1 MRDFSSIAA
10 RFEGA
15 FSDYEIHLST
25 QMSGYFII
33 TKRGGYSSEL
43 IGEEVG
49 ELVFKDCT
57 KTSDEIR
64 AYICEKT
71 DNKQENAP
79 KSSKEDL
86 LSFEIKEDKEEIDE
100 KPSAPD
106 FSIEF
111 EETKPAFEI
120 IDENIDESSTFG
132 AQDSKASKALAFEII
147 DENSKGAGDEDL
159 LGEIPVDESLLDE
172 SLLGEIPS
180 ASFEI
185 IDDEDAKNGGEN
197 LVDENLADE
206 ILADK
211 NFAAEIPSA
220 SFEIIDDEYAKNS
233 GENLVDENLADK
245 NFANESSADENFAD
259 EIQTSQTS
267 QTNQTNQTS
276 QSLANDEIII
286 PAHHDSQKIFFAKN
300 IEIISA
306 KVVEIELIIHG
317 YDESC
322 DSFSFEKIPPD
333 CEYKY
338 SIKIGELRAIF
349 IATMDAN
356 AASEFISGFS
366 FKTERQVPKNIEIFI
381 NESIEPV
388 LETTLFA

>member
-64 AYICEKT
+64 AYICEKNPKE
-71 DNKQENAP
+71 NKQENAP
-79 KSSKEDL
+79 KSSNEDS
-86 LSFEIKEDKEEIDE
+86 LSFEIKEDKEAINE

-111 EETKPAFEI
+111 EETEPAFEI
-120 IDENIDESSTFG
+120 IDEITDESLTFG
-132 AQDSKASKALAFEII
+132 SKDSKALAFEII
-147 DENSKGAGDEDL
+147 DENSDGAGGEDL
-159 LGEIPVDESLLDE
+159 LGENSKDAGDECLVVESPV
-172 SLLGEIPS
+172 

-185 IDDEDAKNGGEN
+185 IDDED
-197 LVDENLADE
+197 
-206 ILADK
+206 
-211 NFAAEIPSA
+211 
-220 SFEIIDDEYAKNS
+220 AKNS
-233 GENLVDENLADK
+233 GENLVDENLAD
-245 NFANESSADENFAD
+245 ESLAD
-259 EIQTSQTS
+259 EIQTS
-267 QTNQTNQTS
+267 QTS

-286 PAHHDSQKIFFAKN
+286 PAHHDSQKIFFAKD

-349 IATMDAN
+349 IATMDADR
-356 AASEFISGFS
+356 ASEFISGFS

-381 NESIEPV
+381 NESVEPV
-388 LETTLFA
+388 LEITLFA

>member
-86 LSFEIKEDKEEIDE
+86 LGFEIKEDKETFEINE
-100 KPSAPD
+100 KPSAPA

-111 EETKPAFEI
+111 EETEPAFEI
-120 IDENIDESSTFG
+120 IDESSAF
-132 AQDSKASKALAFEII
+132 DSKDSKALAFEII
-147 DENSKGAGDEDL
+147 DENSDGAEGEDL
-159 LGEIPVDESLLDE
+159 LRENSKDAGAECLVGESPV
-172 SLLGEIPS
+172 

-185 IDDEDAKNGGEN
+185 IDDEDAKN
-197 LVDENLADE
+197 
-206 ILADK
+206 
-211 NFAAEIPSA
+211 
-220 SFEIIDDEYAKNS
+220 S
-233 GENLVDENLADK
+233 GENLVDKILTD
-245 NFANESSADENFAD
+245 ESLAD
-259 EIQTSQTS
+259 EIQTS
-267 QTNQTNQTS
+267 QTS

-286 PAHHDSQKIFFAKN
+286 PAHHDSQKIFFDKN

-381 NESIEPV
+381 NESVEPV
-388 LETTLFA
+388 LEITLFA

>member
-71 DNKQENAP
+71 DNKQENAL

-86 LSFEIKEDKEEIDE
+86 LGFEIKEDKETFEINE
-100 KPSAPD
+100 KPSAPA

-120 IDENIDESSTFG
+120 IDKITDESSDDSSAFKI
-132 AQDSKASKALAFEII
+132 QDSKDSKALAFEII
-147 DENSKGAGDEDL
+147 DENSKGAGDECL
-159 LGEIPVDESLLDE
+159 VGESPLDE
-172 SLLGEIPS
+172 DLLGEIPS

-185 IDDEDAKNGGEN
+185 IDDDDAEN
-197 LVDENLADE
+197 SGENLADE
-206 ILADK
+206 ILAD
-211 NFAAEIPSA
+211 
-220 SFEIIDDEYAKNS
+220 
-233 GENLVDENLADK
+233 ENL
-245 NFANESSADENFAD
+245 AD
-259 EIQTSQTS
+259 EIQTS
-267 QTNQTNQTS
+267 QTNQTS

-349 IATMDAN
+349 IATMDAD

-381 NESIEPV
+381 NESVEPV
-388 LETTLFA
+388 LEITLFA

>member
-64 AYICEKT
+64 AYICEKNPKE
-71 DNKQENAP
+71 NKQENAP
-79 KSSKEDL
+79 KSSNEDS
-86 LSFEIKEDKEEIDE
+86 LSFEIKEDKEAINE
-100 KPSAPD
+100 KHSAPA

-120 IDENIDESSTFG
+120 IDENIDESSDDSLAFKI
-132 AQDSKASKALAFEII
+132 QDSKASKALAFEII
-147 DENSKGAGDEDL
+147 DENSEGAADECL
-159 LGEIPVDESLLDE
+159 VGESPV
-172 SLLGEIPS
+172 

-185 IDDEDAKNGGEN
+185 IDDED
-197 LVDENLADE
+197 V
-206 ILADK
+206 
-211 NFAAEIPSA
+211 
-220 SFEIIDDEYAKNS
+220 KNS
-233 GENLVDENLADK
+233 GENLVDKILTD
-245 NFANESSADENFAD
+245 ESSAD
-259 EIQTSQTS
+259 EIQTS
-267 QTNQTNQTS
+267 QTS

-300 IEIISA
+300 TEIISA

-349 IATMDAN
+349 IATMDAD

-381 NESIEPV
+381 NESVEPV
-388 LETTLFA
+388 LEITLFA

>member
-71 DNKQENAP
+71 HNKQENAP
-79 KSSKEDL
+79 KSSNEDS
-86 LSFEIKEDKEEIDE
+86 LSFEIKEDKEAINE
-100 KPSAPD
+100 KPSAPA

-111 EETKPAFEI
+111 EETEPAFEI
-120 IDENIDESSTFG
+120 IDESSAF
-132 AQDSKASKALAFEII
+132 DSKASKALAFEII
-147 DENSKGAGDEDL
+147 DENSDGAGGEDL
-159 LGEIPVDESLLDE
+159 LGENSKDAGDECLV
-172 SLLGEIPS
+172 GEIPS

-185 IDDEDAKNGGEN
+185 IDDEDAKN
-197 LVDENLADE
+197 
-206 ILADK
+206 
-211 NFAAEIPSA
+211 
-220 SFEIIDDEYAKNS
+220 S
-233 GENLVDENLADK
+233 GENLVDKILTD
-245 NFANESSADENFAD
+245 ESSADE
-259 EIQTSQTS
+259 I
-267 QTNQTNQTS
+267 QTS

-286 PAHHDSQKIFFAKN
+286 PAHHDSQKIFFAKD

-349 IATMDAN
+349 IATMDAES
-356 AASEFISGFS
+356 ASEFISGFS

-381 NESIEPV
+381 NESVEPV
-388 LETTLFA
+388 LEITLFA

>member
-86 LSFEIKEDKEEIDE
+86 LGFEIKEAKEAINE
-100 KPSAPD
+100 KPSAPA
-106 FSIEF
+106 FNIEF

-120 IDENIDESSTFG
+120 IDENIDESSAFES
-132 AQDSKASKALAFEII
+132 QDSKASKALAFEII
-147 DENSKGAGDEDL
+147 DENSKDAGDEDL
-159 LGEIPVDESLLDE
+159 LGEIPLDE
-172 SLLGEIPS
+172 DLLGEIPS

-197 LVDENLADE
+197 LA
-206 ILADK
+206 
-211 NFAAEIPSA
+211 
-220 SFEIIDDEYAKNS
+220 
-233 GENLVDENLADK
+233 DENLADK
-245 NFANESSADENFAD
+245 NFANENFAD
-259 EIQTSQTS
+259 EIQTSQT
-267 QTNQTNQTS
+267 NQANQTS

-286 PAHHDSQKIFFAKN
+286 PAHHDSQKIFFAKDT
-300 IEIISA
+300 EIISA

-381 NESIEPV
+381 NESVEPV

>member
-64 AYICEKT
+64 AYICEKNPKE
-71 DNKQENAP
+71 NKQENTP
-79 KSSKEDL
+79 KSSNEDS
-86 LSFEIKEDKEEIDE
+86 LSFEIKEDKEAINE
-100 KPSAPD
+100 KPSAPA

-120 IDENIDESSTFG
+120 IDESSTF
-132 AQDSKASKALAFEII
+132 DSKDSKALAFEII
-147 DENSKGAGDEDL
+147 DENSDGAGGEDL
-159 LGEIPVDESLLDE
+159 LGENSKDAGDECLV
-172 SLLGEIPS
+172 GEIPS

-185 IDDEDAKNGGEN
+185 IDDEDAKN
-197 LVDENLADE
+197 
-206 ILADK
+206 
-211 NFAAEIPSA
+211 
-220 SFEIIDDEYAKNS
+220 S
-233 GENLVDENLADK
+233 GENLVDENLTD
-245 NFANESSADENFAD
+245 ESLAD
-259 EIQTSQTS
+259 EI
-267 QTNQTNQTS
+267 QTS

-300 IEIISA
+300 TEIISA

-322 DSFSFEKIPPD
+322 DSFSFERIPPD

-381 NESIEPV
+381 NESVEPV

>member
-1 MRDFSSIAA
+1 MRGFSSIAA

-86 LSFEIKEDKEEIDE
+86 PSFEIKEAKEAINE

-120 IDENIDESSTFG
+120 IDENIDESSAFEN
-132 AQDSKASKALAFEII
+132 QDSKASKALAFEII
-147 DENSKGAGDEDL
+147 DENSKDAGDEDL
-159 LGEIPVDESLLDE
+159 LGENSKDTEDK

-185 IDDEDAKNGGEN
+185 IDDDDAKNGGEI
-197 LVDENLADE
+197 LTDEILADE

-211 NFAAEIPSA
+211 NFA
-220 SFEIIDDEYAKNS
+220 D
-233 GENLVDENLADK
+233 
-245 NFANESSADENFAD
+245 ESSAD

-267 QTNQTNQTS
+267 QTSQAN

-300 IEIISA
+300 TEIISA

-381 NESIEPV
+381 NESVEPV

>member
-71 DNKQENAP
+71 DNKQENTP
-79 KSSKEDL
+79 KSSNEDL
-86 LSFEIKEDKEEIDE
+86 LGFEIKEAKEAINE
-100 KPSAPD
+100 KPSAPA
-106 FSIEF
+106 FNIEF

-120 IDENIDESSTFG
+120 IDENIDESSAFES
-132 AQDSKASKALAFEII
+132 QDSKASKALAFEII

-159 LGEIPVDESLLDE
+159 LGESPLDE
-172 SLLGEIPS
+172 DLLGEIPS

-211 NFAAEIPSA
+211 NF
-220 SFEIIDDEYAKNS
+220 
-233 GENLVDENLADK
+233 
-245 NFANESSADENFAD
+245 ADENFAD

-381 NESIEPV
+381 NESVEPV

>member
-71 DNKQENAP
+71 PKENKQENAP
-79 KSSKEDL
+79 KSSNEDL
-86 LSFEIKEDKEEIDE
+86 LGFEIKEAKEAINE

-120 IDENIDESSTFG
+120 IDENIDENIDESSDDSSAFES
-132 AQDSKASKALAFEII
+132 QDSKASKALAFEII
-147 DENSKGAGDEDL
+147 DENSKDAGDEDL
-159 LGEIPVDESLLDE
+159 LGESPLDE
-172 SLLGEIPS
+172 DLLGEIPS

-185 IDDEDAKNGGEN
+185 IDDEDAKNSGEN

-211 NFAAEIPSA
+211 NFA
-220 SFEIIDDEYAKNS
+220 DES
-233 GENLVDENLADK
+233 L
-245 NFANESSADENFAD
+245 ADENFAN

-267 QTNQTNQTS
+267 QTNQAS

-286 PAHHDSQKIFFAKN
+286 PAHHDSQKIFFAKDT
-300 IEIISA
+300 EIISA

-381 NESIEPV
+381 NESVEPV

>member
-71 DNKQENAP
+71 PKENKQENAP

-86 LSFEIKEDKEEIDE
+86 LSFEIKEDKETFEINE

-120 IDENIDESSTFG
+120 IDENSAVES
-132 AQDSKASKALAFEII
+132 QDSKASKALAFEII
-147 DENSKGAGDEDL
+147 DENSKDAGDEDL
-159 LGEIPVDESLLDE
+159 LGEIPLDESLLNK

-185 IDDEDAKNGGEN
+185 IDDEDAKN
-197 LVDENLADE
+197 
-206 ILADK
+206 
-211 NFAAEIPSA
+211 
-220 SFEIIDDEYAKNS
+220 S
-233 GENLVDENLADK
+233 GENLVDESLADE
-245 NFANESSADENFAD
+245 NFANENFAD
-259 EIQTSQTS
+259 EIQTSQA
-267 QTNQTNQTS
+267 NQTNQTS

-286 PAHHDSQKIFFAKN
+286 PAHHDSQKIFFAKDT
-300 IEIISA
+300 EIISA

-381 NESIEPV
+381 NESVEPV

>member
-79 KSSKEDL
+79 KSSNEDL
-86 LSFEIKEDKEEIDE
+86 LGFEIKEAKEAINE
-100 KPSAPD
+100 KPSAPA

-120 IDENIDESSTFG
+120 IDKITDESSAFES
-132 AQDSKASKALAFEII
+132 QDSKASKALAFEII
-147 DENSKGAGDEDL
+147 DENSKDAEDEDL
-159 LGEIPVDESLLDE
+159 LGESPLDE
-172 SLLGEIPS
+172 DLLGEIPS

-185 IDDEDAKNGGEN
+185 IDDEDAKNSGEILTDEVLADES

-206 ILADK
+206 I
-211 NFAAEIPSA
+211 
-220 SFEIIDDEYAKNS
+220 
-233 GENLVDENLADK
+233 
-245 NFANESSADENFAD
+245 
-259 EIQTSQTS
+259 QTS
-267 QTNQTNQTS
+267 QTNQANQTS

-286 PAHHDSQKIFFAKN
+286 PAHHDSQKIFFAKDT
-300 IEIISA
+300 EIISA

-381 NESIEPV
+381 NESVEPV

>member
-86 LSFEIKEDKEEIDE
+86 LSFEIKEDKEAINE
-100 KPSAPD
+100 KPSAPA
-106 FSIEF
+106 FNIEF

-120 IDENIDESSTFG
+120 IDENIDESSDDSSAFES
-132 AQDSKASKALAFEII
+132 QDSKASKALAFEII
-147 DENSKGAGDEDL
+147 DENSKDAGDECLVGESPLDEDL
-159 LGEIPVDESLLDE
+159 LGEIPV
-172 SLLGEIPS
+172 

-185 IDDEDAKNGGEN
+185 IDDEDAKNSGEN
-197 LVDENLADE
+197 LADEILADESLVDENLADE
-206 ILADK
+206 I
-211 NFAAEIPSA
+211 
-220 SFEIIDDEYAKNS
+220 
-233 GENLVDENLADK
+233 
-245 NFANESSADENFAD
+245 
-259 EIQTSQTS
+259 QTS
-267 QTNQTNQTS
+267 QTNQANQTS

-356 AASEFISGFS
+356 TASEFISGFS

-381 NESIEPV
+381 NESVEPV

>member
-71 DNKQENAP
+71 DNKQENTP
-79 KSSKEDL
+79 KSSNEDL
-86 LSFEIKEDKEEIDE
+86 LGFEIKEAKEAINE
-100 KPSAPD
+100 KPSAPA
-106 FSIEF
+106 FNIEF

-120 IDENIDESSTFG
+120 IDENIDESSDDSSAFKI
-132 AQDSKASKALAFEII
+132 QDSKASKALAFEII
-147 DENSKGAGDEDL
+147 DENSKDAEDEDL
-159 LGEIPVDESLLDE
+159 LGESPLDE
-172 SLLGEIPS
+172 DLLGEIPS

-185 IDDEDAKNGGEN
+185 IDDEDAKNSGEILTDEVLADES

-206 ILADK
+206 I
-211 NFAAEIPSA
+211 
-220 SFEIIDDEYAKNS
+220 
-233 GENLVDENLADK
+233 
-245 NFANESSADENFAD
+245 
-259 EIQTSQTS
+259 QTS

-300 IEIISA
+300 TEIISA

-381 NESIEPV
+381 NESVEPV

>member
-86 LSFEIKEDKEEIDE
+86 LGFEIKEDKEEIDE
-100 KPSAPD
+100 KPSAPA

-120 IDENIDESSTFG
+120 IDKITDESSAFES
-132 AQDSKASKALAFEII
+132 QDSKASKALAFEII
-147 DENSKGAGDEDL
+147 DENSKDAGDEDL
-159 LGEIPVDESLLDE
+159 LGEIPLDE
-172 SLLGEIPS
+172 DLLGEIPS

-185 IDDEDAKNGGEN
+185 IDDEDAKNSGEI
-197 LVDENLADE
+197 LADENLADE
-206 ILADK
+206 
-211 NFAAEIPSA
+211 
-220 SFEIIDDEYAKNS
+220 
-233 GENLVDENLADK
+233 
-245 NFANESSADENFAD
+245 NFANEILAD

-267 QTNQTNQTS
+267 QS
-276 QSLANDEIII
+276 PANDEIII

-322 DSFSFEKIPPD
+322 DSFSFERIPPD

-381 NESIEPV
+381 NESVEPV

>member
-64 AYICEKT
+64 AYISEKT
-71 DNKQENAP
+71 PKENEQENAQ
-79 KSSKEDL
+79 KSSKESSL
-86 LSFEIKEDKEEIDE
+86 GFEIKETKEAFEIDK
-100 KPSAPD
+100 KPSALA

-111 EETKPAFEI
+111 EEKSTEPAFEIIDKEDESPAFEIAYQDTSASKSPAFEI
-120 IDENIDESSTFG
+120 IDENSSEG
-132 AQDSKASKALAFEII
+132 E
-147 DENSKGAGDEDL
+147 GDEGL
-159 LGEIPVDESLLDE
+159 VGESPA
-172 SLLGEIPS
+172 

-185 IDDEDAKNGGEN
+185 IDDDDTKNSGKS
-197 LVDENLADE
+197 LVDESLTDE
-206 ILADK
+206 SPA
-211 NFAAEIPSA
+211 F
-220 SFEIIDDEYAKNS
+220 SFEIEDEISNKGAGNK
-233 GENLVDENLADK
+233 NLAQ
-245 NFANESSADENFAD
+245 AN
-259 EIQTSQTS
+259 
-267 QTNQTNQTS
+267 

-286 PAHHDSQKIFFAKN
+286 PTHHDSQKIFFAKN
-300 IEIISA
+300 TEIISA
-306 KVVEIELIIHG
+306 KVVEVELVISG

-349 IATMDAN
+349 IATMDADT
-356 AASEFISGFS
+356 ASEFISGFS

-381 NESIEPV
+381 NESAEPV

>member
-71 DNKQENAP
+71 HNKQENAP
-79 KSSKEDL
+79 KSSNEDS
-86 LSFEIKEDKEEIDE
+86 LSFEIKEDKEAINE
-100 KPSAPD
+100 KPSAPA

-111 EETKPAFEI
+111 DETKPAFEI
-120 IDENIDESSTFG
+120 IDESSDENSAVES
-132 AQDSKASKALAFEII
+132 QNSKASKALAFEII
-147 DENSKGAGDEDL
+147 DENSEGAGGEDL
-159 LGEIPVDESLLDE
+159 LGENSKDAGDECLVGESPV
-172 SLLGEIPS
+172 

-185 IDDEDAKNGGEN
+185 IDDEDAKNSGEN
-197 LVDENLADE
+197 LVDKILTDENLADE
-206 ILADK
+206 I
-211 NFAAEIPSA
+211 
-220 SFEIIDDEYAKNS
+220 
-233 GENLVDENLADK
+233 
-245 NFANESSADENFAD
+245 
-259 EIQTSQTS
+259 QTS
-267 QTNQTNQTS
+267 QTS

-349 IATMDAN
+349 IATMDAES
-356 AASEFISGFS
+356 ASEFISGFS

-381 NESIEPV
+381 NESVEPV
-388 LETTLFA
+388 LEITLFA

>member
-71 DNKQENAP
+71 PKENKQENAP

-86 LSFEIKEDKEEIDE
+86 LGFEIKEDKETFEINE

-147 DENSKGAGDEDL
+147 DENSDGAGDEDL
-159 LGEIPVDESLLDE
+159 LGEIPLDESLLDK

-185 IDDEDAKNGGEN
+185 IDDDDAKNSS
-197 LVDENLADE
+197 ENLADE
-206 ILADK
+206 ILAD
-211 NFAAEIPSA
+211 EI
-220 SFEIIDDEYAKNS
+220 
-233 GENLVDENLADK
+233 LTDK
-245 NFANESSADENFAD
+245 NFANENFAD
-259 EIQTSQTS
+259 EIQTSQT
-267 QTNQTNQTS
+267 NQANQTS

-286 PAHHDSQKIFFAKN
+286 PAHHDSQKIFFAKDT
-300 IEIISA
+300 EIISA

-381 NESIEPV
+381 NESVEPV